1 MIRPIEMACFV
12 QRQSELIMI
21 ENGEA
26 MQNSTCSRVP
36 RKPGKTM
43 HALCQLAGTFV
54 LGLCI
59 GNGVTISNAGA
70 EEQTT
75 HSMHDMSDMKDMDMS
90 GMKDMPGMEHVDH
103 SKHVQSMS
111 KRGAYSSSVI
121 SFSVPDV
128 KLEDENGKP
137 VSLRELT
144 DGHSPVMLNFIF
156 TTCTT
161 ICPVMTSTFQQV
173 QGKLGK
179 NREEVRM
186 VSISIDPENDTPAK
200 LKEYAAKYKAGTQWI
215 FLTGSLENDLIAQK
229 AFGVFAGEK
238 MNHKPITFLKEK
250 GSDTRWIRLE
260 GLAEADQVIKEYD
273 KLSME
278 EMKHE

>member
-1 MIRPIEMACFV
+1 
-12 QRQSELIMI
+12 
-21 ENGEA
+21 
-26 MQNSTCSRVP
+26 
-36 RKPGKTM
+36 
-43 HALCQLAGTFV
+43 
-54 LGLCI
+54 
-59 GNGVTISNAGA
+59 
-70 EEQTT
+70 
-75 HSMHDMSDMKDMDMS
+75 MHDMSDMKDMDMS
-90 GMKDMPGMEHVDH
+90 DMKDMQDMPGMEHMDH
-103 SKHVQSMS
+103 SKHMQSMS

-121 SFSVPDV
+121 AFSVPDV

-144 DGHSPVMLNFIF
+144 DGRSPVMLNFIF

-173 QGKLGK
+173 QEKLGK
-179 NREEVRM
+179 NRNGVRM

-200 LKEYAAKYKAGTQWI
+200 LKEYAAKYKAGAQWT

-238 MNHKPITFLKEK
+238 MNHKPITFLKAK

-260 GLAEADQVIKEYD
+260 GLAEADQVINEYD

-278 EMKHE
+278 KMKHE

>member
-1 MIRPIEMACFV
+1 MIRPIEMAWFV
-12 QRQSELIMI
+12 QYQSELIMI
-21 ENGEA
+21 ENGDA
-26 MQNSTCSRVP
+26 MQNLTCSRVP
-36 RKPGKTM
+36 RKLGKTM
-43 HALCQLAGTFV
+43 SALCQLAGTLV

-59 GNGVTISNAGA
+59 GTGVTISNAGA
-70 EEQTT
+70 EEQSA

-90 GMKDMPGMEHVDH
+90 DMKEMQGMEHMDH
-103 SKHVQSMS
+103 SKHMQSMS
-111 KRGAYSSSVI
+111 KRGAYNSSVM
-121 SFSVPDV
+121 SYSVPDV
-128 KLEDENGKP
+128 KLVDENGKP

-144 DGHSPVMLNFIF
+144 DGRSPVMLNFIF

-173 QGKLGK
+173 QEKLGK
-179 NREEVRM
+179 NRNEVRM
-186 VSISIDPENDTPAK
+186 VSVSIDPENDTPAK
-200 LKEYAAKYKAGTQWI
+200 LKEYAAKYKADTQWT

-238 MNHKPITFLKEK
+238 MNHKPITFLKAK

-260 GLAEADQVIKEYD
+260 GLAEADQVINEYD

-278 EMKHE
+278 KMKHE